1 MQFAILLLLV
11 VALGFL
17 ILGLVGSSTP
27 LVIASIVTSAI
38 AGYLIVRSR
47 RRLTEVPS
55 ARPRAATKTVAQ
67 LAAEAAKAEL
77 AAAVI
82 PAAAATDPAADS
94 SPPEAAPVT
103 SERHDPPPDADP
115 PPTSTEAPLRQHGSD
130 DVWVLDGRPR
140 YHVAACRF
148 LLARRAGEAIPLKQA
163 VADGF
168 TPCSQCDPD
177 TALAAADP
185 SQR

>member
-1 MQFAILLLLV
+1 VQFAILLLLV

-38 AGYLIVRSR
+38 AGYLIVRIR
-47 RRLTEVPS
+47 RRLAEAPS

-67 LAAEAAKAEL
+67 LAAEVAKAEL
-77 AAAVI
+77 AAAAL
-82 PAAAATDPAADS
+82 PAVASIAPAVDGSPAQAVAANSD
-94 SPPEAAPVT
+94 
-103 SERHDPPPDADP
+103 RHDPPDADP
-115 PPTSTEAPLRQHGSD
+115 PPASTEAPLRQHGFD

-140 YHVAACRF
+140 YHLAACPF

-177 TALAAADP
+177 TALATADAA
-185 SQR
+185 QR

>member
-1 MQFAILLLLV
+1 VQFAILLLLV

-27 LVIASIVTSAI
+27 LVIASMVTSAI

-47 RRLTEVPS
+47 RRLAAAPS

-77 AAAVI
+77 AAAVL
-82 PAAAATDPAADS
+82 PAVAATASAADS
-94 SPPEAAPVT
+94 SPADAVPAT
-103 SERHDPPPDADP
+103 SDRHDPPDADP
-115 PPTSTEAPLRQHGSD
+115 PPASTEAPLRQHGSD

-140 YHVAACRF
+140 YHLAACRF
-148 LLARRAGEAIPLKQA
+148 LLAGGAGEAIPLKQA

-177 TALAAADP
+177 AALAAADVA
-185 SQR
+185 QR